1 MFGTGFRPNAPQG
14 VSTMRRLDDRP
25 VTAVAATRPRI
36 ARPILLITLLALA
49 TALVAVVLARSAA
62 TRHAASDAAGP
73 VQVASVDRAA
83 QPWFLPEPTPQI
95 VSKAL
100 DQPAKTK
107 AASPEP
113 DWSAFSLGV
122 SDAQASIA
130 VPRTGNESSSPA
142 EIQVAMSRDERS
154 RLISAAR
161 DAESGIAPADYRP
174 AIGRLYP
181 GGSGDGICR

>member
-1 MFGTGFRPNAPQG
+1 
-14 VSTMRRLDDRP
+14 MRRLADRP
-25 VTAVAATRPRI
+25 VIAVAATRPRI

-49 TALVAVVLARSAA
+49 ALAAVVLARNVAP
-62 TRHAASDAAGP
+62 RHAASDASGP
-73 VQVASVDRAA
+73 VQVATVDRAA

-100 DQPAKTK
+100 DHPAQTK

-130 VPRTGNESSSPA
+130 VPRTGNEASSPA
-142 EIQVAMSRDERS
+142 EIQVAMSREERG
-154 RLISAAR
+154 RLITAAR
-161 DAESGIAPADYRP
+161 DAEAGIAPADYRP

>member
-1 MFGTGFRPNAPQG
+1 
-14 VSTMRRLDDRP
+14 MRRIEDRP
-25 VTAVAATRPRI
+25 VTAVAATRPQV
-36 ARPILLITLLALA
+36 ARSVFLLALVVLTA
-49 TALVAVVLARSAA
+49 ALVAIVIARSSAP
-62 TRHAASDAAGP
+62 RHAANDSVAP
-73 VQVASVDRAA
+73 VRVASVDRAA

-100 DQPAKTK
+100 DHPANTK

-130 VPRTGNESSSPA
+130 VPRSGNEASSPA
-142 EIQVAMSRDERS
+142 EIQVALSKDERG
-154 RLISAAR
+154 RLIAAAR
-161 DAESGIAPADYRP
+161 DAEAGIAPADYRP
-174 AIGRLYP
+174 AIGALYP

>member
-1 MFGTGFRPNAPQG
+1 
-14 VSTMRRLDDRP
+14 MRRLDDRP
-25 VTAVAATRPRI
+25 VTAVAATHPRV
-36 ARPILLITLLALA
+36 ARPVLLITLLAL
-49 TALVAVVLARSAA
+49 TIALVALVFARA
-62 TRHAASDAAGP
+62 TAPRHAASDAAGP
-73 VQVASVDRAA
+73 VQVASVDRAS

-95 VSKAL
+95 VGRAL

-130 VPRTGNESSSPA
+130 VPLSGNEANSPA
-142 EIQVAMSRDERS
+142 EIQVALSREERG
-154 RLISAAR
+154 RLIAAAR
-161 DAESGIAPADYRP
+161 DAEAGIAPADYRP

>member
-1 MFGTGFRPNAPQG
+1 
-14 VSTMRRLDDRP
+14 MRRLADRP
-25 VTAVAATRPRI
+25 VIAVAATRPRI

-49 TALVAVVLARSAA
+49 ALAAVVLARNVAP
-62 TRHAASDAAGP
+62 RHAASDASGP
-73 VQVASVDRAA
+73 VQVATVDRAA

-100 DQPAKTK
+100 DHPAQTK
-107 AASPEP
+107 AAAPEP

-130 VPRTGNESSSPA
+130 VPRTGNEASSPA
-142 EIQVAMSRDERS
+142 EIQVALSKDERG
-154 RLISAAR
+154 RLIAAAR
-161 DAESGIAPADYRP
+161 DAEAGIAPADYRP
-174 AIGRLYP
+174 AIGALYP

>member
-1 MFGTGFRPNAPQG
+1 
-14 VSTMRRLDDRP
+14 MRRLAERP
-25 VTAVAATRPRI
+25 VTAVAATRPRV
-36 ARPILLITLLALA
+36 ARPVLLIALLALA
-49 TALVAVVLARSAA
+49 TALVAVVLARSAS

-83 QPWFLPEPTPQI
+83 QPWFLPEPTPQ
-95 VSKAL
+95 VVGKAL
-100 DQPAKTK
+100 DRPAKTK

-122 SDAQASIA
+122 TDAQASIA
-130 VPRTGNESSSPA
+130 VPRTGNEASSPA
-142 EIQVAMSRDERS
+142 EIQVALSREERG
-154 RLISAAR
+154 RLIAAAR

>member
-1 MFGTGFRPNAPQG
+1 
-14 VSTMRRLDDRP
+14 MRLADRP
-25 VTAVAATRPRI
+25 VTAVAATRPRVS
-36 ARPILLITLLALA
+36 RSVFLLALVVLTA
-49 TALVAVVLARSAA
+49 ALVAIVIARSSAP
-62 TRHAASDAAGP
+62 RHAASDAAGP
-73 VQVASVDRAA
+73 VQVTSVDRAA

-95 VSKAL
+95 VGRAL
-100 DQPAKTK
+100 DRPAKTK

-130 VPRTGNESSSPA
+130 VPRAGNEASSPA
-142 EIQVAMSRDERS
+142 EIQVALSREERG
-154 RLISAAR
+154 RLIAAAR

-181 GGSGDGICR
+181 GGSSDGICR

>member
-1 MFGTGFRPNAPQG
+1 
-14 VSTMRRLDDRP
+14 MRRLDDRP
-25 VTAVAATRPRI
+25 VTAVAATRPRV
-36 ARPILLITLLALA
+36 ARPVLLITLLALTA
-49 TALVAVVLARSAA
+49 ALVALVFARVTAP
-62 TRHAASDAAGP
+62 RHAATEATGR

-83 QPWFLPEPTPQI
+83 QPWFMPEPTPQI

-100 DQPAKTK
+100 DRPAQTK

-130 VPRTGNESSSPA
+130 VPRTGNEASSPA
-142 EIQVAMSRDERS
+142 EIQVALSKDERG
-154 RLISAAR
+154 RLMAAAR